1 MSITGRVVL
10 AVTFQK
16 VHHSPDTEARTQGN
30 HKGLQNV
37 NCAVEKFHKS
47 YPPKNVFE
55 LFRYINLVH
64 IEAVRGLYHG
74 ALLLHVPFH
83 VKDIFRV
90 GVGGVPVIRMLRQV
104 VLLR

>member
-16 VHHSPDTEARTQGN
+16 VHHAPDTKACAQGN

-55 LFRYINLVH
+55 LLCYINLVH

-74 ALLLHVPFH
+74 TLLLHVPFH

-90 GVGGVPVIRMLRQV
+90 GVGGVPVIR
-104 VLLR
+104 VLLQVILLR

>member
-16 VHHSPDTEARTQGN
+16 VNNAPDTKARSQGD
-30 HKGLQNV
+30 HESLQNI
-37 NCAVEKFHKS
+37 NCTVEKFHKS

-64 IEAVRGLYHG
+64 IEAVRGLNHG

-90 GVGGVPVIRMLRQV
+90 GVGSVPVIRVLRQV

>member
-10 AVTFQK
+10 AVNFQK
-16 VHHSPDTEARTQGN
+16 VYHAPDTEACAQGD

-55 LFRYINLVH
+55 LAWFLDR
-64 IEAVRGLYHG
+64 
-74 ALLLHVPFH
+74 
-83 VKDIFRV
+83 
-90 GVGGVPVIRMLRQV
+90 RQV
-104 VLLR
+104 M